1 MIVNMEKNI
10 QKNNTRVLILTGSS
24 IPNEM
29 EKIIGKL
36 PSGLIPINGVPV
48 IFRTINNLIS
58 KDYSKISIAVGYK
71 KEKIIKILKKKY
83 NDELNFEFIDID
95 QKLAAGNSIME
106 SVKKTKEKHL
116 LVILG
121 FTVIERKILQ
131 NKNFKKDFVLS
142 SSNFLNSNKWCVV
155 KVKERKIEA
164 IYEKK
169 KGIEPSSNFQAL
181 IGVYF
186 FKDADTLRKIIKNN
200 HNKSKIQISELLT
213 EYNKINPMS
222 VIKTEDWFD
231 AGQKSN
237 YFKSKKNLFPSRFF
251 NFISLDEKN
260 GIITKKSIDK
270 NKLKSEISWYKLI
283 PKKIKLK
290 TPKIISI
297 NQKEPSITMEYVQLP
312 TLSEI
317 WLYSEI
323 DSKNG
328 IKILKQIEEI
338 VDEFRIEKHNVSK
351 NDYFQ
356 IYIKK
361 TDKRI
366 NELLSK
372 NYKFKKI
379 FNEDEII
386 INDKIYKN
394 WKNIRKEIIVLS
406 ESLFNKDDNCL
417 IHGDLCFSNI
427 LYNLKNN
434 QHKLIDP
441 RGKWGTSI
449 FGDIKYDVAKIRH
462 SLIGGYD
469 SINNGL
475 FSIKYEKNKINFEVY
490 KPNAYNEISKRMDIW
505 ISKKWDLN
513 DVKLIEGL
521 LFISMLPLHQND
533 FKKQLAFYSVG
544 IQRLNEVLF
553 NEVKK

>member
-1 MIVNMEKNI
+1 MVTNMGKNI
-10 QKNNTRVLILTGSS
+10 QKDNTRVLILTGSS
-24 IPNEM
+24 IPSEM
-29 EKIIGKL
+29 EKIIGEL

-58 KDYSKISIAVGYK
+58 KNYSKISIAVDYK
-71 KEKIIKILKKKY
+71 KEKIMKMLNKKY
-83 NDELNFEFIDID
+83 NEQVNFEFIDVD
-95 QKLAAGNSIME
+95 QKLAAGNSIIT
-106 SVKKTKEKHL
+106 SIKKIKEKHL

-121 FTVIERKILQ
+121 FTVIEKNILQ
-131 NKNFKKDFVLS
+131 SKNFKKDFILS
-142 SSNFLNSNKWCVV
+142 TSNFSKSNKWCVV
-155 KVKERKIEA
+155 KVKEKKIEA
-164 IYEKK
+164 IYEKE
-169 KGIEPSSNFQAL
+169 KGVEAGSDFQAL

-186 FKDADTLRKIIKNN
+186 FKNTNTLKKISKKKDNKIKIEIN
-200 HNKSKIQISELLT
+200 ELLT
-213 EYNKINPMS
+213 EYNKIKPIS
-222 VIKTEDWFD
+222 VIKTKNWSE
-231 AGQKSN
+231 ANRNNN

-251 NFISLDEKN
+251 NFINLDEKN
-260 GIITKKSIDK
+260 GIVTKKSVDK

-283 PKKIKLK
+283 PQKIKLK

-323 DSKNG
+323 NLKNG
-328 IKILKQIEEI
+328 IKILKEIEKI
-338 VDEFRIEKHNVSK
+338 INEFKIEKHNVSK

-372 NYKFKKI
+372 NSKFKKI
-379 FNEDEII
+379 FNQEEVI
-386 INDKIYKN
+386 INDQIYKN
-394 WKNIRKEIIVLS
+394 WKNIRKEIFVLS
-406 ESLFNKDDNCL
+406 ESLFNKNDNCL

-475 FSIKYEKNKINFEVY
+475 FSIKYEKNKINFEIY
-490 KPNAYNEISKRMDIW
+490 KPDTYEEISKKMDLW
-505 ISKKWDLN
+505 ISKNWNLN

-544 IQRLNEVLF
+544 IQRLNEVLST
-553 NEVKK
+553 

>member
-1 MIVNMEKNI
+1 MVTNMGKNI
-10 QKNNTRVLILTGSS
+10 QKDNTRVLILTGSS
-24 IPNEM
+24 IPSEM
-29 EKIIGKL
+29 EKIIGEL

-58 KDYSKISIAVGYK
+58 KNYSKISIAVDYK
-71 KEKIIKILKKKY
+71 KEKIMKMLNKKY
-83 NDELNFEFIDID
+83 NEQVNFEFIDVD
-95 QKLAAGNSIME
+95 QKLAAGNSIIT
-106 SVKKTKEKHL
+106 SIKKIKEKHL

-121 FTVIERKILQ
+121 FTVIEKNILQ
-131 NKNFKKDFVLS
+131 SKNFKKDFILS
-142 SSNFLNSNKWCVV
+142 TSNFSKSNKWCVV
-155 KVKERKIEA
+155 KVKEKKIEA
-164 IYEKK
+164 IYEKE
-169 KGIEPSSNFQAL
+169 KGIEAGSDFQAL

-186 FKDADTLRKIIKNN
+186 FKNTNTLKKISKKKDNKIKIEIN
-200 HNKSKIQISELLT
+200 ELLT
-213 EYNKINPMS
+213 EYNKIKPIS
-222 VIKTEDWFD
+222 VIKTKNWSE
-231 AGQKSN
+231 ANRNNN

-251 NFISLDEKN
+251 NFINLDEKN
-260 GIITKKSIDK
+260 GIVTKKSVDK

-283 PKKIKLK
+283 PQKIKLK

-323 DSKNG
+323 NLKNG
-328 IKILKQIEEI
+328 IKILKEIEKI
-338 VDEFRIEKHNVSK
+338 INEFKIEKHNVSK

-372 NYKFKKI
+372 NSKFKKI
-379 FNEDEII
+379 FNQEEVI
-386 INDKIYKN
+386 INDQIYKN
-394 WKNIRKEIIVLS
+394 WKNIRKEIFVLS
-406 ESLFNKDDNCL
+406 ESLFNKNDNCL

-475 FSIKYEKNKINFEVY
+475 FSIKYEKNKINFEIY
-490 KPNAYNEISKRMDIW
+490 KPNAYEEISKKMDRW
-505 ISKKWDLN
+505 ISKNWNLN

-544 IQRLNEVLF
+544 IQRLNEVLST
-553 NEVKK
+553 

>member
-1 MIVNMEKNI
+1 MVTNMGKNI
-10 QKNNTRVLILTGSS
+10 QKDNTRVLILTGSS
-24 IPNEM
+24 IPSEM
-29 EKIIGKL
+29 EKIIGEL

-58 KDYSKISIAVGYK
+58 KNYSKISIAVDYK
-71 KEKIIKILKKKY
+71 KEKIMKMLNKKY
-83 NDELNFEFIDID
+83 NEQVNFEFIDVD
-95 QKLAAGNSIME
+95 QKLAAGNSIIT
-106 SVKKTKEKHL
+106 SIKKIKEKHL

-121 FTVIERKILQ
+121 FTVIEKNILQ
-131 NKNFKKDFVLS
+131 SKNFKKDFILS
-142 SSNFLNSNKWCVV
+142 TSNFSKSNKWCVV
-155 KVKERKIEA
+155 KVKEKKIEA
-164 IYEKK
+164 IYEKE
-169 KGIEPSSNFQAL
+169 KGIEAGSDFQAL

-186 FKDADTLRKIIKNN
+186 FKNTNTLKKISKKKDNKIKIEIN
-200 HNKSKIQISELLT
+200 ELLT
-213 EYNKINPMS
+213 EYNKIKPIS
-222 VIKTEDWFD
+222 VIKTKNWSE
-231 AGQKSN
+231 ANRNNN

-251 NFISLDEKN
+251 NFINLDEKN
-260 GIITKKSIDK
+260 GIVTKKSVDK

-283 PKKIKLK
+283 PQKIKLK

-323 DSKNG
+323 NLKNG
-328 IKILKQIEEI
+328 IKILKEIEKI
-338 VDEFRIEKHNVSK
+338 INEFKIEKHNVSK

-372 NYKFKKI
+372 NSKFKKI
-379 FNEDEII
+379 FNQEEVI
-386 INDKIYKN
+386 INDQIYKN
-394 WKNIRKEIIVLS
+394 WKNIRKEIFVLS
-406 ESLFNKDDNCL
+406 ESLFNKNDNCL

-475 FSIKYEKNKINFEVY
+475 FSIKYEKNKINFEIY
-490 KPNAYNEISKRMDIW
+490 KPDTYEEISKKMDLW
-505 ISKKWDLN
+505 ISKNWNLN

-544 IQRLNEVLF
+544 IQRLNEVLST
-553 NEVKK
+553 

>member
-1 MIVNMEKNI
+1 MTTNIEENI
-10 QKNNTRVLILTGSS
+10 QKDNTRVLILSGSS

-71 KEKIIKILKKKY
+71 KEKIMKVLKKKY
-83 NDELNFEFIDID
+83 NDQINFEFIDID
-95 QKLAAGNSIME
+95 QKLAAGNSIIE

-121 FTVIERKILQ
+121 FTVIERKTLQ

-142 SSNFLNSNKWCVV
+142 TSNFLNSKKWCVV
-155 KVKERKIEA
+155 KVKEKKIEA
-164 IYEKK
+164 IYEKE
-169 KGIEPSSNFQAL
+169 KGIEASSNFQAL

-186 FKDADTLRKIIKNN
+186 FKDVNILKKIIKNN
-200 HNKSKIQISELLT
+200 HNKNKIQISELLN
-213 EYNKINPMS
+213 EYKKNKPIS

-231 AGQKSN
+231 AGQKNN
-237 YFKSKKNLFPSRFF
+237 YFKSKKNMFPSRFF
-251 NFISLDEKN
+251 NFISLDGKN
-260 GIITKKSIDK
+260 GIVTKKSIDK

-290 TPKIISI
+290 TPKIILI

-323 DSKNG
+323 NSKNG
-328 IKILKQIEEI
+328 IKMLKEIEKI
-338 VDEFRIEKHNVSK
+338 VDEFRMEKHNVSK

-366 NELLSK
+366 NELLRK
-372 NYKFKKI
+372 NSKFKKI
-379 FNEDEII
+379 FNENEII
-386 INDKIYKN
+386 INNKIYKN
-394 WKNIRKEIIVLS
+394 WKNIRKEVIVLS
-406 ESLFNKDDNCL
+406 ESLFNKNDNCL

-427 LYNLKNN
+427 LYDLKNN

-475 FSIKYEKNKINFEVY
+475 FSIKYEKNEINFDVY
-490 KPNAYNEISKRMDIW
+490 KPNAYKEVSKRMDLW
-505 ISKKWDLN
+505 ISKKWNLN
-513 DVKLIEGL
+513 EVKLIEGL
-521 LFISMLPLHQND
+521 LFMSMLPLHQNN
-533 FKKQLAFYSVG
+533 FEKQLVFYSVG

-553 NEVKK
+553 NKV

>member
-1 MIVNMEKNI
+1 MTTNIEENI
-10 QKNNTRVLILTGSS
+10 QKDNTRVLILSGSS

-71 KEKIIKILKKKY
+71 KEKIMKVLKKKY
-83 NDELNFEFIDID
+83 NDQINFEFIDID
-95 QKLAAGNSIME
+95 QKLAAGNSIIE

-121 FTVIERKILQ
+121 FTVIERKTLQ

-142 SSNFLNSNKWCVV
+142 TSNFLNSKKWCVV
-155 KVKERKIEA
+155 KVKEKKIEA
-164 IYEKK
+164 IYEKE
-169 KGIEPSSNFQAL
+169 KGIEASSNFQAL

-186 FKDADTLRKIIKNN
+186 FKDVNILKKIIKNN
-200 HNKSKIQISELLT
+200 HNKNKIQISELLN
-213 EYNKINPMS
+213 EYKKNKPIS

-231 AGQKSN
+231 AGQKNN
-237 YFKSKKNLFPSRFF
+237 YFKSKKNMFPSRFF

-260 GIITKKSIDK
+260 GIVTKKSIDK

-290 TPKIISI
+290 TPKIILI

-323 DSKNG
+323 NSKNG
-328 IKILKQIEEI
+328 IKMLKEIEKI
-338 VDEFRIEKHNVSK
+338 VDEFRMEKHNVSK

-366 NELLSK
+366 NELLRK
-372 NYKFKKI
+372 NSKFKKI
-379 FNEDEII
+379 FNENEII
-386 INDKIYKN
+386 INNKIYKN
-394 WKNIRKEIIVLS
+394 WKNIRKEVIVLS
-406 ESLFNKDDNCL
+406 ESLFNKNDNCL

-427 LYNLKNN
+427 LYDLKNN

-475 FSIKYEKNKINFEVY
+475 FSIKYEKNEINFDVY
-490 KPNAYNEISKRMDIW
+490 KPNAYKEVSKRMDLW
-505 ISKKWDLN
+505 ISKKWNLN
-513 DVKLIEGL
+513 EVKLIEGL
-521 LFISMLPLHQND
+521 LFMSMLPLHQNN
-533 FKKQLAFYSVG
+533 FEKQLVFYSVG

-553 NEVKK
+553 NKV

>member
-1 MIVNMEKNI
+1 MVTIIKKNI
-10 QKNNTRVLILTGSS
+10 EKHNTRVLILTGGS
-24 IPNEM
+24 IPNDM

-48 IFRTINNLIS
+48 MFRTIDNLLS
-58 KDYSKISIAVGYK
+58 KNYSKISIAVGYK
-71 KEKIIKILKKKY
+71 KEKIVKILNNRY
-83 NDELNFEFIDID
+83 DEQVNFEFIDVN
-95 QKLAAGNSIME
+95 QNLAAGNSIIE
-106 SVKKTKEKHL
+106 SIKKIKEKHL

-121 FTVIERKILQ
+121 FTVIEKNILQ
-131 NKNFKKDFVLS
+131 SKNFKKDFVLS
-142 SSNFLNSNKWCVV
+142 TSNFLNSNKWCVV
-155 KVKERKIEA
+155 KIREKKIVE
-164 IYEKK
+164 IYERE
-169 KGIEPSSNFQAL
+169 KGIEAGPNFQAL

-186 FKDADTLRKIIKNN
+186 FKDVNALKKIIKKNL
-200 HNKSKIQISELLT
+200 NKTKIEISQLLT
-213 EYNKINPMS
+213 EYNKIKPIS

-231 AGQKSN
+231 AGQKNN

-251 NFISLDEKN
+251 NFIDLDEKN
-260 GIITKKSIDK
+260 GIVTKKSIDK

-283 PKKIKLK
+283 PRKIKLK
-290 TPKIISI
+290 TPKIILI

-323 DSKNG
+323 NSKNG
-328 IKILKQIEEI
+328 IKILKEIEEI
-338 VDEFRIEKHNVSK
+338 VNEFRLEKHKVSK

-356 IYIKK
+356 IYVKK

-366 NELLSK
+366 NELFSK
-372 NYKFKKI
+372 NSKFKKI
-379 FNEDEII
+379 LNEEEVI
-386 INDKIYKN
+386 INDKIHKN
-394 WKNIRKEIIVLS
+394 WKNIREEIFVLS
-406 ESLFNKDDNCL
+406 KSLFNKNDNCL

-427 LYNLKNN
+427 LYNLKND

-475 FSIKYEKNKINFEVY
+475 FSIKYKKNKINFEVY
-490 KPNAYNEISKRMDIW
+490 KPNAYEAMSKKMDLW
-505 ISKKWDLN
+505 ISKNWNLN
-513 DVKLIEGL
+513 DIKLIEGL

-553 NEVKK
+553 N

>member
-1 MIVNMEKNI
+1 MITNMEKNI
-10 QKNNTRVLILTGSS
+10 QKDNTRVLILTGSS
-24 IPNEM
+24 IPSEM
-29 EKIIGKL
+29 EKIIGEL

-58 KDYSKISIAVGYK
+58 KNYSKISIAVDYK
-71 KEKIIKILKKKY
+71 KEKIMKMLNKKY
-83 NDELNFEFIDID
+83 NEQVNFEFIDVD
-95 QKLAAGNSIME
+95 QKLAAGNSIIT
-106 SVKKTKEKHL
+106 SIKKIKEKHL

-121 FTVIERKILQ
+121 FTVIEKNILQ
-131 NKNFKKDFVLS
+131 SKNFKKDFILS
-142 SSNFLNSNKWCVV
+142 TSNFSKSNKWCVV
-155 KVKERKIEA
+155 KVKEKKIEA
-164 IYEKK
+164 IYEKE
-169 KGIEPSSNFQAL
+169 KGVEAGSDFQAL

-186 FKDADTLRKIIKNN
+186 FKNTNTLKKISKKKDNKIKIEIN
-200 HNKSKIQISELLT
+200 ELLT
-213 EYNKINPMS
+213 EYNKIKPIS
-222 VIKTEDWFD
+222 VIKTKNWSE
-231 AGQKSN
+231 ANRNNN

-251 NFISLDEKN
+251 NFINLDEKN
-260 GIITKKSIDK
+260 GIVTKKSADK

-283 PKKIKLK
+283 PQKIKLK

-323 DSKNG
+323 NLKNG
-328 IKILKQIEEI
+328 IKILKEIEKI
-338 VDEFRIEKHNVSK
+338 INEFKIEKHNVSK

-372 NYKFKKI
+372 NSKFKKI
-379 FNEDEII
+379 FNQEEVI
-386 INDKIYKN
+386 INDQIYKN
-394 WKNIRKEIIVLS
+394 WKNIRKEIFVLS
-406 ESLFNKDDNCL
+406 ESLFNKNDNCL

-475 FSIKYEKNKINFEVY
+475 FSIKYEKNKINFEIY
-490 KPNAYNEISKRMDIW
+490 KPDTYEEISKKMDLW
-505 ISKKWDLN
+505 ISKNWNLN

-553 NEVKK
+553 T

>member
-1 MIVNMEKNI
+1 MITNMEKNI
-10 QKNNTRVLILTGSS
+10 QKDNTRVLILTGSS
-24 IPNEM
+24 IPSEM
-29 EKIIGKL
+29 EKIIGEL

-58 KDYSKISIAVGYK
+58 KNYSKISIAVDYK
-71 KEKIIKILKKKY
+71 KEKIMKMLNKKY
-83 NDELNFEFIDID
+83 NEQVNFEFIDVD
-95 QKLAAGNSIME
+95 QKLAAGNSIIT
-106 SVKKTKEKHL
+106 SIKKIKEKHL

-121 FTVIERKILQ
+121 FTVIEKNILQ
-131 NKNFKKDFVLS
+131 SKNFKKDFILS
-142 SSNFLNSNKWCVV
+142 TSNFSKSNKWCVV
-155 KVKERKIEA
+155 KVKEKKIEA
-164 IYEKK
+164 IYEKE
-169 KGIEPSSNFQAL
+169 KGIEAGSDFQAL

-186 FKDADTLRKIIKNN
+186 FKNTNTLKKISKKKDNKIKIEIN
-200 HNKSKIQISELLT
+200 ELLT
-213 EYNKINPMS
+213 EYNKIKPIS
-222 VIKTEDWFD
+222 VIKTKNWSE
-231 AGQKSN
+231 ANRNNN

-251 NFISLDEKN
+251 NFINLDEKN
-260 GIITKKSIDK
+260 GIVTKKSADK

-283 PKKIKLK
+283 PQKIKLK

-323 DSKNG
+323 NLKNG
-328 IKILKQIEEI
+328 IKILKEIEKI
-338 VDEFRIEKHNVSK
+338 INEFKIEKHNVSK

-372 NYKFKKI
+372 NSKFKKI
-379 FNEDEII
+379 FNQEEVI
-386 INDKIYKN
+386 INDQIYKN
-394 WKNIRKEIIVLS
+394 WKNIRKEIFVLS
-406 ESLFNKDDNCL
+406 ESLFNKNDNCL

-475 FSIKYEKNKINFEVY
+475 FSIKYEKNKINFEIY
-490 KPNAYNEISKRMDIW
+490 KPDTYEEISKKMDLW
-505 ISKKWDLN
+505 ISKNWNLN

-553 NEVKK
+553 T